1 MKLIYT
7 CISICSIIIFS
18 QCGGADSNETETVI
32 NEKTSTDTTL
42 TQSIEISSAE
52 FVMEYNNNDEMP
64 QTLISIVINGV
75 KHEVKTISGMADLI
89 QKEQYEIMDIPSNA
103 IAACGGWWAGAGDYF
118 YMVNNSNAVVIYHGW
133 QDEMQE
139 DDGYHWELLK
149 EIELTTN

>member
-75 KHEVKTISGMADLI
+75 KHEVITISGMADLI